1 MHPPICQPPICQRNP
16 ICQRFFWK
24 WKIDKS
30 GKRGIS
36 ENKFGWNFRKIIFW
50 FKKRYFK
57 LIFCWKLKIIRKN
70 YGLGI
75 HPMPK
80 RCRHRLCPDWLK
92 RENVTKSCILA
103 QFLQK
108 INVFFSRNP
117 PFPKIVTFPLEQ
129 KGCHYYELAQYKIVT
144 TAPYVNFC
152 SLKDFFVSS
161 SGFFVIKAKISALL
175 TAWNYFTEK
184 PWASYGWEFF
194 SCSLF
199 FSYNPELLLQW
210 KINSFS
216 ADLIHF
222 TRCFSIFISFLL
234 VLKINCNIFKHLNL
248 Y

>member
-1 MHPPICQPPICQRNP
+1 MCGTEGY
-16 ICQRFFWK
+16 
-24 WKIDKS
+24 S
-30 GKRGIS
+30 
-36 ENKFGWNFRKIIFW
+36 
-50 FKKRYFK
+50 
-57 LIFCWKLKIIRKN
+57 
-70 YGLGI
+70 I

-161 SGFFVIKAKISALL
+161 SGFFVAKAKISALL
-175 TAWNYFTEK
+175 LTVLQIHNLVIDRMNFTEK
-184 PWASYGWEFF
+184 SRASCVREFF
-194 SCSLF
+194 HALCF
-199 FSYNPELLLQW
+199 F
-210 KINSFS
+210 
-216 ADLIHF
+216 
-222 TRCFSIFISFLL
+222 
-234 VLKINCNIFKHLNL
+234 
-248 Y
+248 

>member
-1 MHPPICQPPICQRNP
+1 M
-16 ICQRFFWK
+16 
-24 WKIDKS
+24 S
-30 GKRGIS
+30 
-36 ENKFGWNFRKIIFW
+36 
-50 FKKRYFK
+50 
-57 LIFCWKLKIIRKN
+57 
-70 YGLGI
+70 
-75 HPMPK
+75 K

-108 INVFFSRNP
+108 INVFFSQNP

-161 SGFFVIKAKISALL
+161 SGFFVVKGKISALL
-175 TAWNYFTEK
+175 SQESWPLEIISLKNPEQVALEN
-184 PWASYGWEFF
+184 FF
-194 SCSLF
+194 MLF
-199 FSYNPELLLQW
+199 VFSNNPELLLQW